1 MTPQPSSPH
10 WLPWSEKSSGPARKP
25 SVVIVGGGISGLSA
39 AYYLAKAGIGSTLI
53 EQQPR
58 LGGVI
63 QTEIVEGCLLEA
75 GPDSFLS
82 AKPWAR
88 ELARDLGLEHEIIGS
103 NDHLRVTYVFRRG
116 RLLPLPDGL
125 MLMVPTRFLPL
136 LTTPLLGWRTKLQMA
151 AEFFRKPLPPRP
163 SDVSVAQFIRE
174 HYGQETV
181 DYLAEPLLA
190 GVYGGDAEQLS
201 VASVL
206 GRFLELERTYGS
218 LTRGVLAERRRLRQE
233 RNAQPLFHT
242 LRGGLGSLIHALA
255 EATRSHTRTVAAR
268 ATALERCENGYR
280 VRTEDGVFPADCVVL
295 ACPAWQSA
303 ALVRSL
309 DGELA
314 ALLEAIPYHSSVTV
328 ALGYDRRQFTRALDG
343 FGFLVPRR
351 ERDRIIACTWVGTK
365 FRHRV
370 PEDKVVL
377 RCFLGG
383 GDEGVLHLGDDELE
397 ACVRGE
403 LRRIMGLTAEP
414 RFVRIARW
422 PRSMAQYTLGHAR
435 RLEAIEMRLRNFPG
449 LYLVGNAYYGIGIPD
464 CVRLGRR
471 AADCIAGG

>member
-280 VRTEDGVFPADCVVL
+280 VRTEDGLFPADCVVL

-351 ERDRIIACTWVGTK
+351 ERGRIIACTWVGTK

-471 AADCIAGG
+471 AAECIAGR